1 MSGTAFG
8 KSPGDDRPMKYP
20 GQAQALCFP
29 HSQPP
34 TSNFQFALC
43 FIPLVHLDKW
53 LLKRGFPCLTLLQND
68 RTSSPTNQKG
78 TVRLSEVSPVGGVA
92 RSVSNATAA
101 SRPVETAPGQKL
113 PASMCTAATVI
124 CPYRGISQYNAGR
137 GFNGWS
143 ALCAHCSPTLTSRKD
158 HRSIR
163 NLL

>member
-8 KSPGDDRPMKYP
+8 KSSGDDRPMKYP

-53 LLKRGFPCLTLLQND
+53 LLKRDFPCLTLLQND

-78 TVRLSEVSPVGGVA
+78 TVRLSEVSPEAYQIRRRHPGLWKLRPGKSSLRRCA
-92 RSVSNATAA
+92 RRQQSFVYTAGFRSTMRGA
-101 SRPVETAPGQKL
+101 D
-113 PASMCTAATVI
+113 SM
-124 CPYRGISQYNAGR
+124 AGAH
-137 GFNGWS
+137 S
-143 ALCAHCSPTLTSRKD
+143 ALIAARL
-158 HRSIR
+158 
-163 NLL
+163 